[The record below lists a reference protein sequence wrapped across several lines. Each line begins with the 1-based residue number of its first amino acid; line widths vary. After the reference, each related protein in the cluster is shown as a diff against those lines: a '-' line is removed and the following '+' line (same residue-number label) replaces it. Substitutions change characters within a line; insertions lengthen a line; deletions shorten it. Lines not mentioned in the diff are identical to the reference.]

1 MMTFFAS
8 FGSLGS
14 KYFYLLLKPLLIRL
28 GLSVFL
34 LRKLAHLAVAHEF
47 KRFLHT
53 GIGLLVLGI
62 RIQLAEA
69 HVLRAHI

>member
-1 MMTFFAS
+1 MTFFAS

-14 KYFYLLLKPLLIRL
+14 RSIFYLLLKPLLIRL

-47 KRFLHT
+47 KRFLHP
-53 GIGLLVLGI
+53 
-62 RIQLAEA
+62 
-69 HVLRAHI
+69 